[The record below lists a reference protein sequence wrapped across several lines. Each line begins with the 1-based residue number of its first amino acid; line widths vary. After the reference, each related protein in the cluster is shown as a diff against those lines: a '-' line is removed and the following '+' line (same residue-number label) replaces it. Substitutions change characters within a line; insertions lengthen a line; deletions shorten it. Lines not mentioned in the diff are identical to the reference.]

1 MRKITITE
9 ALNELKLY
17 DAKIY
22 KAISNCNLV
31 NAGKKS
37 SDMLGHMKKTTF
49 IDKAKADFQ
58 SVNDLIKNRDAM
70 KKAVV
75 LSNATTEVTINNE
88 TMTVAAAIEKKSS
101 IEYLKDLLNSMKS
114 QYAVATEV
122 VEKNNTKMEAQ
133 IDKMLE
139 SFVGKDS
146 DKKLNKEDFAN
157 ISEPYK
163 AANEF
168 ELVDP
173 LDIANKITELESYIM
188 GFESNVDTCLSI
200 SNSITYVV
208 VE

>member
-17 DAKIY
+17 DAKID
-22 KAISNCNLV
+22 KAINNCTLV

-37 SDMLGHMKKTTF
+37 SSMLGHMSKETF
-49 IDKAKADFQ
+49 INKAKADYQ
-58 SVNDLIKNRDAM
+58 SINDLIKNRDEM
-70 KKAVV
+70 KKAIV
-75 LSNATTEVTINNE
+75 LSNATTEVTVNGE

-101 IEYLKDLLNSMKS
+101 IEYLKDLLRDMKS
-114 QYAVATEV
+114 QYSIATNLM
-122 VEKNNTKMEAQ
+122 EKNNTKMEAQ

-139 SFVGKDS
+139 GFVGKDS
-146 DKKLNKEDFAN
+146 DKKLSKEDFAN
-157 ISEPYK
+157 ISDPYRT
-163 AANEF
+163 ANEF

-173 LDIANKITELESYIM
+173 LDIATKITELETYIM

-200 SNSITYVV
+200 SNSITYVE